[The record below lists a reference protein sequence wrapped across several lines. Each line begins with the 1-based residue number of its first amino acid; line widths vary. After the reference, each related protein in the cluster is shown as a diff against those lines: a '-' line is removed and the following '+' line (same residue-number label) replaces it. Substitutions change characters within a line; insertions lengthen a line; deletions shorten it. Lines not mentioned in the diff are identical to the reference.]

1 LAQLSDARPDL
12 RDLQAAA
19 SKKGILR
26 CYTLPKVGDGMLG
39 YARQNVGE
47 IGHEGCAEF
56 PAADG
61 AVRPGPFRG
70 DCGL

>member
-1 LAQLSDARPDL
+1 M
-12 RDLQAAA
+12 
-19 SKKGILR
+19 
-26 CYTLPKVGDGMLG
+26 LPKVGDGMLG